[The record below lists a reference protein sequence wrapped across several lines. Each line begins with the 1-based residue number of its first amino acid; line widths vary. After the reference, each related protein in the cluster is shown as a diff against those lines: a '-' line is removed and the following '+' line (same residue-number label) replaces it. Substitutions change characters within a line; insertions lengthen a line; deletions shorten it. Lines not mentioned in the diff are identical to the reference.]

1 MEFRIKDCQ
10 LQADNDGSLKVGGY
24 INVTERESEMLYN
37 KKNGKWF
44 KEIMKKGVFKR
55 AIERAGMNIPL
66 LFEHDWNK
74 QLASLEEGS
83 LELREDNIG
92 LRFDAVI
99 NDESIYQQVKAG
111 IINSCSFGFR
121 ALAEEVESI
130 NSRLE
135 KRFVSAIELLAENLE
150 ADDEEKVEEVVEEE
164 TEETEAEDEV
174 EDEKADD
181 EDEADKRF
189 NEVTVPVE
197 VEPEIEKVNIKE
209 LVEELI
215 EAKLAEIKEA
225 EVKEEKVED
234 TEEKTEAGDEP
245 KEDEKA
251 EIDEEVEEDKRF
263 NELDVSV
270 IEVSAIE
277 AKPEIDNDYIKKLVD
292 ELIEVKLAEIKNAEV
307 IEEEVNQE
315 LQLAKDF
322 HEEVEKELEAQTMA
336 HSAEVLRLRL
346 ELLKLKEVKEGI

>member
-135 KRFVSAIELLAENLE
+135 KRFVSAIELLEVSLVKNPAYVGSLCETRSYEEELEEEAKRDIPEEEQRAENLE

-225 EVKEEKVED
+225 EVIED
-234 TEEKTEAGDEP
+234 
-245 KEDEKA
+245 
-251 EIDEEVEEDKRF
+251 
-263 NELDVSV
+263 
-270 IEVSAIE
+270 
-277 AKPEIDNDYIKKLVD
+277 AK
-292 ELIEVKLAEIKNAEV
+292 
-307 IEEEVNQE
+307 NQE
-315 LQLAKDF
+315 LELAKDF

-336 HSAEVLRLRL
+336 QSAEVFRLRL
-346 ELLKLKEVKEGI
+346 QLLKLKDIKRGI

>member
-10 LQADNDGSLKVGGY
+10 LQADDTGALKVGGY

-44 KEIMKKGVFKR
+44 KEIMKKGVFKK
-55 AIERAGMNIPL
+55 AIEKAGKNIPL
-66 LFEHDWNK
+66 LYEHDWER
-74 QLASLEEGS
+74 QLASIEDGNLT
-83 LELREDNIG
+83 LREDNIG

-99 NDESIYQQVKAG
+99 EDETVYQQVRAG
-111 IINSCSFGFR
+111 VINSCSFGFR

-130 NSRLE
+130 NARLE
-135 KRFVSAIELLAENLE
+135 KRFVSAIELLKVSLVKNPAYVGSLCETRSYEEELQQEENAKSDIPEEEQRAENQ
-150 ADDEEKVEEVVEEE
+150 
-164 TEETEAEDEV
+164 
-174 EDEKADD
+174 
-181 EDEADKRF
+181 
-189 NEVTVPVE
+189 
-197 VEPEIEKVNIKE
+197 
-209 LVEELI
+209 
-215 EAKLAEIKEA
+215 EA

>member
-10 LQADNDGSLKVGGY
+10 LQADDAGSLKVGGY

-55 AIERAGMNIPL
+55 AIERAGKSIPL

-74 QLASLEEGS
+74 KLASLEEGT

-99 NDESIYQQVKAG
+99 KDETVYGQVKAG

-121 ALAEEVESI
+121 VLAEDVESI
-130 NSRLE
+130 NTRLE
-135 KRFVSAIELLAENLE
+135 KRFVSAIELLEVSLVKNPAYVGSLCETRSYEEELQEEERAKCGNSDDEKREENPEVEAE
-150 ADDEEKVEEVVEEE
+150 EEKVEEVIEQE
-164 TEETEAEDEV
+164 TDSEEAETKEES

-181 EDEADKRF
+181 EAEEDSDKRF
-189 NEVTVPVE
+189 NEE
-197 VEPEIEKVNIKE
+197 VI
-209 LVEELI
+209 I
-215 EAKLAEIKEA
+215 EA
-225 EVKEEKVED
+225 VQ
-234 TEEKTEAGDEP
+234 P
-245 KEDEKA
+245 
-251 EIDEEVEEDKRF
+251 
-263 NELDVSV
+263 EL
-270 IEVSAIE
+270 
-277 AKPEIDNDYIKKLVD
+277 DNDYIKNLID
-292 ELIEVKLAEIKNAEV
+292 ELIEAKLAEIKNAEV
-307 IEEEVNQE
+307 IEDAKNQE

-336 HSAEVLRLRL
+336 QNSEVLKLRL
-346 ELLKLKEVKEGI
+346 QLLKLKDIKRGI

>member
-10 LQADNDGSLKVGGY
+10 LQADDAGSLKVGGY

-55 AIERAGMNIPL
+55 AIERAGKNIPL

-74 QLASLEEGS
+74 KLASLEEGT

-99 NDESIYQQVKAG
+99 KDETVYGQVKAG

-121 ALAEEVESI
+121 VLAEDVESI
-130 NSRLE
+130 NTRLE
-135 KRFVSAIELLAENLE
+135 KRFVSAIELLEVSLVKNPAYVGSLCETRSYEEELQEEERAKCGNSDDEKREENPEVEAE
-150 ADDEEKVEEVVEEE
+150 EEKVEEVIEQE
-164 TEETEAEDEV
+164 TDSEEAETKEES

-181 EDEADKRF
+181 EAEEDSDKRF
-189 NEVTVPVE
+189 NEEVIIETVQ
-197 VEPEIEKVNIKE
+197 PELDKDYIKN
-209 LVEELI
+209 LIDELI
-215 EAKLAEIKEA
+215 EA
-225 EVKEEKVED
+225 
-234 TEEKTEAGDEP
+234 
-245 KEDEKA
+245 
-251 EIDEEVEEDKRF
+251 
-263 NELDVSV
+263 
-270 IEVSAIE
+270 
-277 AKPEIDNDYIKKLVD
+277 
-292 ELIEVKLAEIKNAEV
+292 KLAEIKNAEV
-307 IEEEVNQE
+307 IEDAKNQE

-336 HSAEVLRLRL
+336 QSSEVLKLRL
-346 ELLKLKEVKEGI
+346 QLLKLKDIKRGI